1 MKSVWAG
8 SFGGLLATAPMTL
21 VMRGLHKEVPADE
34 RRPLPPEQV
43 THEVVRQTVGVE
55 THPERPGW
63 EATTW
68 ASHFGYG
75 LTCGALYGALAPH
88 LPGPPAAKGVA
99 FGLAV
104 WTGSYLGWLPAAGV
118 RRPATEAPASEN
130 ALMIAAH
137 VVWGAATGVLAD
149 AMGDGRSS

>member
-1 MKSVWAG
+1 MRSVLAG
-8 SFGGLLATAPMTL
+8 SLSGLAATAPMTV
-21 VMRGLHKEVPADE
+21 VMRGLHATIPPDE

-43 THEVVRQTVGVE
+43 THEVVKKTVDVQ
-55 THPERPGW
+55 THPEEPGW

-75 LTCGALYGALAPH
+75 LTCGAAYGALAPH
-88 LPGPPAAKGVA
+88 LPGPPVVKGVA

-104 WTGSYLGWLPAAGV
+104 WTGSYLGWLPAANV
-118 RRPATEAPASEN
+118 RPSATEAPASEN

-137 VVWGAATGVLAD
+137 VVWGAATGALTA
-149 AMGDGRSS
+149 ALDGRRSS